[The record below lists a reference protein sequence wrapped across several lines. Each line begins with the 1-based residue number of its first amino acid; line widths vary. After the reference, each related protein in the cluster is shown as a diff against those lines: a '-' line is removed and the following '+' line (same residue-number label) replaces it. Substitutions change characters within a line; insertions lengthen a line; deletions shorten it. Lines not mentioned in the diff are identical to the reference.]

1 MSFSLNKQLIVG
13 NLGRDPE
20 IIDKGDFRCGVLNV
34 ATTESWKDKTT
45 GEWKNLTTW
54 HRVILRGTDV
64 DYAEKNLHK
73 GDSVYVEGVTRHR
86 TWKTG
91 EGQERVTTE
100 VNAQELRLH
109 ARAAPRSA
117 DAPPA
122 ARRSATAPQS
132 QAQPQQQPP
141 QGGDERDDGHAN
153 GGYDDGYGDPT
164 QFQF

>member
-20 IIDKGDFRCGVLNV
+20 IIDKADFRCGVLNV
-34 ATTESWKDKTT
+34 ATTESWKDKAT

-54 HRVILRGTDV
+54 HRVIVRGNDV
-64 DYAEKNLHK
+64 DYAQNNLHK

-86 TWKTG
+86 SWKTG
-91 EGQERVTTE
+91 DGQERVTTE
-100 VNAQELRLH
+100 INAQVLRLH

-117 DAPPA
+117 DAEPA
-122 ARRSATAPQS
+122 ARRSAPAPQPQS
-132 QAQPQQQPP
+132 QPQH
-141 QGGDERDDGHAN
+141 GADDRDDGGAN
-153 GGYDDGYGDPT
+153 GGYEDGYGDPT